1 MSPVKIIFWFR
12 FDLGQFYLWLFVL
25 WNTFRPFW
33 WPWTRHENIKIF
45 SHIIIFKLNYSDSI
59 LFLLF
64 AAGVRGLFYPTSS
77 SILLGRMV
85 LVSMQ
90 EMINYDMTEGHI
102 ISLPGQLG
110 AETPSISTRKY
121 SIRNTKNTKINS
133 KIIFFAFI
141 LISIFI
147 VQPRKLVNIVKLRKW
162 NFNLRSTLT
171 DPNVCFRFYQLGVR
185 SKTSIQEKRNH
196 GRPKISE
203 PDANIRLVYINLH
216 KMQNE

>member
-25 WNTFRPFW
+25 LINFWPFW
-33 WPWTRHENIKIF
+33 WSWTRHENIKIF

-102 ISLPGQLG
+102 TSLPGQLG

-133 KIIFFAFI
+133 KIIFFRPFWSHFSLTRRENWSTSWNYENEI
-141 LISIFI
+141 L
-147 VQPRKLVNIVKLRKW
+147 
-162 NFNLRSTLT
+162 T
-171 DPNVCFRFYQLGVR
+171 YGV
-185 SKTSIQEKRNH
+185 
-196 GRPKISE
+196 
-203 PDANIRLVYINLH
+203 L
-216 KMQNE
+216 

>member
-1 MSPVKIIFWFR
+1 MKIIFWFR

-25 WNTFRPFW
+25 LINFWPFW
-33 WPWTRHENIKIF
+33 WSWTRHENIKIF

-133 KIIFFAFI
+133 KIIFFFVHFDLDFHCPI
-141 LISIFI
+141 
-147 VQPRKLVNIVKLRKW
+147 
-162 NFNLRSTLT
+162 
-171 DPNVCFRFYQLGVR
+171 
-185 SKTSIQEKRNH
+185 EKIGQHRE
-196 GRPKISE
+196 IT
-203 PDANIRLVYINLH
+203 
-216 KMQNE
+216 KMKF